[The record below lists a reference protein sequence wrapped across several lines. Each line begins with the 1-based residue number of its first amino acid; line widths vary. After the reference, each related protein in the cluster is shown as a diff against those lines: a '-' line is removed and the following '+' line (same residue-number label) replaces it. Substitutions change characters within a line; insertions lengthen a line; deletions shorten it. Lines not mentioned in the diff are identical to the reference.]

1 MGSFMK
7 RIFLLL
13 LIISLGSCAIL
24 KGPIDI
30 NLSPM
35 AVEEFLSKPFN
46 NSEDIQGFN
55 KSLPEG
61 TRVRKL
67 IKRSPRQHHKP
78 DTIYN
83 FLYKK
88 SKISVYKTR
97 FNQEFLLGGN
107 VLNPNIELANGIQV
121 GMTREEFFNSFTNLQ
136 PTTND
141 TIVLKEDKIERTFN
155 FYFGKRDLLDRFSF
169 TGKQE

>member
-1 MGSFMK
+1 MK

-13 LIISLGSCAIL
+13 LIISLGSCAIFR
-24 KGPIDI
+24 GPVDI
-30 NLSPM
+30 NLNPM
-35 AVEEFLSKPFN
+35 ALEDFLSQPFN
-46 NSEDIQGFN
+46 NTEDIEGFN

-61 TRVRKL
+61 TRIRKL
-67 IKRSPRQHHKP
+67 IKRSPREHHNP

-83 FLYKK
+83 FLYKE

-107 VLNPNIELANGIQV
+107 VVNPGIELANGIQV
-121 GMTREEFFNSFTNLQ
+121 GMTKEEFFNSFTNLQ

-141 TIVLKEDKIERTFN
+141 TIVLKEEKIERTFN
-155 FYFGKRDLLDRFSF
+155 FYFSTSDLLNKFSF
-169 TGKQE
+169 TGKQ